1 MRDVERWKVTLFLSQ
16 FKEFTQN
23 VFSFYPRQESLD
35 TITRLGITIPQ
46 AKKEIL
52 GLTYE
57 DYYRGPI
64 PDKDHKGEEFWEFG
78 KIICGEEIFIKLKT
92 VSKHSVAVCFSFH
105 IPGETIEY
113 PYKGGAKKN
122 ER

>member
-1 MRDVERWKVTLFLSQ
+1 MRDVERWKVTLFLFK
-16 FKEFTQN
+16 FKEFAQN
-23 VFSFYPRQESLD
+23 VFSFYKRQESLD

-52 GLTYE
+52 SLTYE

-64 PDKDHKGEEFWEFG
+64 PDKDRKGEEFWEFG

-92 VSKHSVAVCFSFH
+92 ISRKGAAVCFSFH
-105 IPGETIEY
+105 TPHEALEY
-113 PYKGGAKKN
+113 PYKRGRQGK
-122 ER
+122 